1 MNKEVNSREKIE
13 LSKETGPLKMNQ
25 MKIRMEMN
33 DTINKLRHLVG
44 SLSDRINHVEDRISG
59 LKHKPERSDHSVR
72 VNNIFF
78 KVCEWELQD
87 IWAIIKRQN
96 LCIIIIKRD

>member
-25 MKIRMEMN
+25 MKIMMEMN
-33 DTINKLRHLVG
+33 DTINKLRYLVG

-59 LKHKPERSDHSVR
+59 LKHKPERSDHSVG
-72 VNNIFF
+72 VNDNFF
-78 KVCEWELQD
+78 
-87 IWAIIKRQN
+87 
-96 LCIIIIKRD
+96 